1 MKLNGVSVLF
11 AVPKGTMQLA
21 YLFRKMTVPEVLQ
34 RCHLDTCLFFPFI
47 YSPYAHDFNSSSFPL
62 ISNLTLLLSW
72 LPVFFERVSTASTE
86 TKKGSCHQFSLLFFS
101 TLFASARRKRLF
113 PDCCRI
119 SNNTFTCF
127 MKLKAPDRFLSLKCA
142 LLQDRQWNLQKPA
155 QEPRQVWLASP
166 LRVPCN
172 GLGRACIN
180 PMQQR
185 LPLGGLSPGE
195 S

>member
-86 TKKGSCHQFSLLFFS
+86 TKKGSCHQFSLLF
-101 TLFASARRKRLF
+101 LV
-113 PDCCRI
+113 P
-119 SNNTFTCF
+119 
-127 MKLKAPDRFLSLKCA
+127 FLL
-142 LLQDRQWNLQKPA
+142 
-155 QEPRQVWLASP
+155 V
-166 LRVPCN
+166 
-172 GLGRACIN
+172 
-180 PMQQR
+180 
-185 LPLGGLSPGE
+185 PGE
-195 S
+195 KGSSLIAAELVITPSHVS